1 MSNGNLEVAVSFDEA
16 ALARKLSTD
25 TLKAEL
31 AARQSSLPPMIP
43 SYVSWVHG
51 EYHGGR
57 NPATCQAEVCVW
69 LRAAQA

>member
-1 MSNGNLEVAVSFDEA
+1 MDAIPFNEA

-31 AARQSSLPPMIP
+31 ATRQSGLPPMIMI
-43 SYVSWVHG
+43 SNYVSRVHG